1 MNAKNVS
8 SIILFYKRNEIFLFY
23 SFLFTYKSMQDEKV
37 KDMNARNV
45 SSVILIYKRNEIFLI
60 FIFFYLF
67 IRVCKMNAKTAN
79 SRTKKMWNTHG
90 DLAGIC
96 FYSLLGDELS
106 NDNFSTLI

>member
-8 SIILFYKRNEIFLFY
+8 CVILFYKRNEIFYFY
-23 SFLFTYKSMQDEKV
+23 SL
-37 KDMNARNV
+37 
-45 SSVILIYKRNEIFLI
+45 
-60 FIFFYLF
+60 LF
-67 IRVCKMNAKTAN
+67 IRVCKMNTKTAN

-106 NDNFSTLI
+106 NDNFITLI